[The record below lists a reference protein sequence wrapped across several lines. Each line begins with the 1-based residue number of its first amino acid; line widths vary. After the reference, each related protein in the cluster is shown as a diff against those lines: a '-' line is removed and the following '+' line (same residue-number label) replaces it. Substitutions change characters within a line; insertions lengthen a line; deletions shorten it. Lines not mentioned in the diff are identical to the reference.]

1 MTLPSLTIGNKTAR
15 YCIIQ
20 GGMSIRISL
29 SKLVSAVANC
39 GGIGT
44 IGGMGIPPEELRRHI
59 RAARALTEGV
69 FGVNL
74 MYAGMLFDR
83 LLDVCIQER
92 VDFVTIGAGFA
103 RGPFKKLKEAGIPG
117 VCIISS
123 EKAARIAARTEGI
136 TAIVVESGQAGGHL
150 GPDDPNISTWD
161 LFPPVLQALRD
172 NGFTGPV
179 MAAGGILT
187 REDID
192 RCLAMGADG
201 VQMGI
206 RFAMTEESS
215 ASDAMKRAWL
225 AATGSQVEYWSPTG
239 MASRAIVPHTEDK
252 LPKLTDD
259 GVHCALCLKHCQH
272 RDSEG
277 HSVSHCIYTAL
288 NRSQKGDPDNGL
300 VFCGPRV
307 GDIND
312 IVPVAEVF
320 RRLLT
325 PVGTG
330 AGSDEAVA
338 EMVGG
343 EAADL

>member
-15 YCIIQ
+15 YCIVQ

-29 SKLVSAVANC
+29 APLVAAVANE
-39 GGIGT
+39 GGVGH
-44 IGGMGIPPEELRRHI
+44 IGGMGIPPGELRRHI
-59 RAARALTEGV
+59 QEARRLSPDGLW
-69 FGVNL
+69 GVNL

-83 LLDVCIQER
+83 LLDVCIEER

-123 EKAARIAARTEGI
+123 EKAARVAAKTEGI

-150 GPDDPNISTWD
+150 GPEDPNISTWD
-161 LFPPVLQALRD
+161 LFPPVLDALRKH
-172 NGFTGPV
+172 GFTGPV
-179 MAAGGILT
+179 LAAGGILT
-187 REDID
+187 REDVD
-192 RCLAMGADG
+192 RALAMGADG

-215 ASDAMKRAWL
+215 ASPEMKQKWL
-225 AATGSQVEYWSPTG
+225 EATGSQVEYWSPTG

-252 LPKLTDD
+252 LPKLTDE
-259 GVHCALCLKHCQH
+259 GVHCALCLKICQH

-277 HSVSHCIYTAL
+277 NTESHCIYTAL
-288 NRSQKGDPDNGL
+288 NRSQKGDPENGL

-307 GDIND
+307 SDIDD
-312 IVPVAEVF
+312 IVPVKEVF

-325 PVGTG
+325 PVGAQVPQLVG
-330 AGSDEAVA
+330 AD
-338 EMVGG
+338 
-343 EAADL
+343 D